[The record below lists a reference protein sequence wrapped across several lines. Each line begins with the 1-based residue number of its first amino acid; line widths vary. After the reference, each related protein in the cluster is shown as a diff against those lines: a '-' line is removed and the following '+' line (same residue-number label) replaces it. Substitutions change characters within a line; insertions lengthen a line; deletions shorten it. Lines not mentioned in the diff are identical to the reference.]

1 MKKINKIIATSV
13 LATSFAVAVPAI
25 QPLAAHANTVSRLT
39 QHLNPHKHYRGQK
52 LINGH
57 WYYFND
63 RTGNVVTGFKY
74 IASQHKTVYYNT
86 RGQMIH
92 GQQSINGHRY
102 YFDDKSGAEVKGWKY
117 IPYQNKM
124 VYYNGNGWMLYN
136 TQRINNVT
144 YTFDKHSGALKGQD
158 AASLKLSQAS
168 FAKKTHQA
176 VVTVANNTTSASV
189 ALYNKDRN
197 GIWTKTLGT
206 NGYVGSQGVGS
217 THEGLSRTPQGAY
230 SLGFAFGTHPRA
242 STSLR
247 YRHIDRKSYWI
258 EDPRDSNY
266 NTWQERTWANSNNEH
281 LMNYPVQYEYAI
293 VINYNTAKR
302 TKGAGSG
309 FFLHVANGRPTAG
322 CVSVPR
328 SVMLSLLRRI
338 KSGAYIVN
346 VNSTNQISNY

>member
-1 MKKINKIIATSV
+1 MKKINKIIAASV
-13 LATSFAVAVPAI
+13 LATSFAVAVPAS
-25 QPLAAHANTVSRLT
+25 QPLAAHADTVSSLT

-52 LINGH
+52 RINGH
-57 WYYFND
+57 WYYFDN

-74 IASQHKTVYYNT
+74 IASQHK
-86 RGQMIH
+86 
-92 GQQSINGHRY
+92 
-102 YFDDKSGAEVKGWKY
+102 
-117 IPYQNKM
+117 M
-124 VYYNGNGWMLYN
+124 VYYNSNGWMVYN

-144 YTFDKHSGALKGQD
+144 YTFDKTSGALKGQD

-168 FAKKTHQA
+168 FAKKTRQA

-189 ALYNKDRN
+189 ALYSKDRN

-217 THEGLSRTPQGAY
+217 AHEGLDRTPQGAY
-230 SLGFAFGTHPRA
+230 SLGFAFGTHRTA
-242 STSLR
+242 STSLP
-247 YRHIDRKSYWI
+247 YRHIDKKSYWI
-258 EDPRDSNY
+258 EDPSDSDY
-266 NTWQERTWANSNNEH
+266 NTWQERTWANSKNEH
-281 LMNYPVQYEYAI
+281 LIDYPVQYEYAI

-309 FFLHVANGRPTAG
+309 FFLHISNGRPTAG

-328 SVMLSLLRRI
+328 SVMLSLLKRI

>member
-1 MKKINKIIATSV
+1 MKKINKIIAASV
-13 LATSFAVAVPAI
+13 LATSLTVAVPAI
-25 QPLAAHANTVSRLT
+25 KPPAAHANTVSSLT
-39 QHLNPHKHYRGQK
+39 QQLNPNKHYRGQK

-57 WYYFND
+57 WYYFNN

-74 IASQHKTVYYNT
+74 IAPQH
-86 RGQMIH
+86 
-92 GQQSINGHRY
+92 
-102 YFDDKSGAEVKGWKY
+102 
-117 IPYQNKM
+117 KM
-124 VYYNGNGWMLYN
+124 VYYNNSGWMLYN
-136 TQRINNVT
+136 TQKINHVT

-168 FAKKTHQA
+168 FAKKTSQT
-176 VVTVANNTTSASV
+176 VVTVANHTTSAAV
-189 ALYNKDRN
+189 ALYSKDRN

-206 NGYVGSQGVGS
+206 KGYVGSNGVGS
-217 THEGLSRTPQGAY
+217 THEGIERTPQGAY
-230 SLGFAFGTHPRA
+230 SLGFAFGTHTTA
-242 STSLR
+242 STRLC

-258 EDPRDSNY
+258 EDPSDSDY
-266 NTWQERTWANSNNEH
+266 NTWQERTWANSKNEH
-281 LMNYPVQYEYAI
+281 LMAYPVQYEYAI

-309 FFLHVANGRPTAG
+309 FFLHVANSRPTAG

-338 KSGAYIVN
+338 KPGAYIVN